1 MSKIRL
7 IVILI
12 YVVSSVRCQKS
23 ELNIAFGGEIN
34 IVFSHVIKGHQ
45 IAGTYYTGINYILNR
60 NSKALLF
67 NPGLFLNFS

>member
-12 YVVSSVRCQKS
+12 YMVSSVRCQKS

-34 IVFSHVIKGHQ
+34 IVFSDVIKGHQ
-45 IAGTYYTGINYILNR
+45 IAGTYYTGINYI
-60 NSKALLF
+60 
-67 NPGLFLNFS
+67 